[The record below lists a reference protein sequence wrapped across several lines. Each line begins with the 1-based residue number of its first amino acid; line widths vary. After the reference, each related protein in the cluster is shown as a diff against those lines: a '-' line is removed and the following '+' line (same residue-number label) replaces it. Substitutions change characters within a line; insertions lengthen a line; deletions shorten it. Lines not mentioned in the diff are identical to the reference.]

1 MFLFAWKKLLRNRFF
16 IAVFFT
22 FIVFSLVT
30 LFVVYNAFLN
40 IEAFYKQSFQISRTY
55 RIGGCSSE
63 SFTGAVERILTA
75 FLRRN
80 PLGLLLFFGRR
91 KELYRCVLR
100 GKACMPYCTEK
111 TLRKKI
117 LPSGQTK
124 FSFPIPLFPKVISIG
139 SERRF

>member
-22 FIVFSLVT
+22 FTVFSLVT

-40 IEAFYKQSFQISRTY
+40 IEAFYNQSFQISRTY

-63 SFTGAVERILTA
+63 SFTERLNG
-75 FLRRN
+75 FLLHSSAEIRSVSCSFRTEKRAL
-80 PLGLLLFFGRR
+80 PLRFA
-91 KELYRCVLR
+91 
-100 GKACMPYCTEK
+100 GKSRMPYCTEK

-124 FSFPIPLFPKVISIG
+124 FSCPIPLFPKVISIG